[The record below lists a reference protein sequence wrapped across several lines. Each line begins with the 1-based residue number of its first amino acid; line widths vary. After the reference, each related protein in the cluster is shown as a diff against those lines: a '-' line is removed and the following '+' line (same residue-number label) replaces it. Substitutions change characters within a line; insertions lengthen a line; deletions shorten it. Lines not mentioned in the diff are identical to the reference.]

1 MSFLILQNYAHDTTN
16 KSFNKLI
23 KTLSNFLNQNF
34 PTKLYRKK
42 FHFLKT
48 LSLSKKKN
56 TNKNTPPTL
65 HCHFNH
71 RNLSDR
77 HSLKKKSLRVKQK
90 SWRSPRDRSTRRY
103 RCHIDR
109 DRFGGVLFGAGAP
122 FPNAKF
128 IDRFRGNPRPS

>member
-56 TNKNTPPTL
+56 TNKNQLSTVTLTIGISRIGILLKKNLLESNKSPGDLLAIVPHAGIDAISIEIDLGEFCSAQVHHFPT
-65 HCHFNH
+65 
-71 RNLSDR
+71 RNL
-77 HSLKKKSLRVKQK
+77 
-90 SWRSPRDRSTRRY
+90 
-103 RCHIDR
+103 
-109 DRFGGVLFGAGAP
+109 
-122 FPNAKF
+122 
-128 IDRFRGNPRPS
+128 